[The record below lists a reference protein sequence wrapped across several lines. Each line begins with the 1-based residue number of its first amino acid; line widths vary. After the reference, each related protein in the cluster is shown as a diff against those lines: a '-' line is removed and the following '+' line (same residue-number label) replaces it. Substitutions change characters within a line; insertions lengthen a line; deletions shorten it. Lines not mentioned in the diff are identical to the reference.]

1 MKRNENIVPLSKDH
15 HFGLLCSWK
24 VRQGLK
30 KETEV
35 SRIRNYILYF
45 WKQHLKQHFREEEEI
60 LFLYLEDEYTIRI
73 QKEHREIENII
84 SAMSSSEN
92 TDLISDFADLLEQHI
107 RFEERD
113 WFPHLEEKLDTSAL
127 EKIGSGLQEIHN
139 KEQDDYEDEFWK

>member
-30 KETEV
+30 KETKV

-45 WKQHLKQHFREEEEI
+45 WKHHLEKHFKEEEEI
-60 LFLYLEDEYTIRI
+60 LFLYLEDEYTLRI
-73 QKEHREIENII
+73 QKEHREIEDIVSKI
-84 SAMSSSEN
+84 SSSEN

-113 WFPHLEEKLDTSAL
+113 WFPHLEEKLDASAL
-127 EKIGSGLQEIHN
+127 EKIGSELHQIHN
-139 KEQDDYEDEFWK
+139 EEKDDYEDEFWK

>member
-24 VRQGLK
+24 VGQGLK

-60 LFLYLEDEYTIRI
+60 LFLYLEDEFTIRI
-73 QKEHREIENII
+73 QKEHREIEDII

-127 EKIGSGLQEIHN
+127 EKIGSRLQEIHN